1 MRYDAGMGKGF
12 YAEDSG
18 DTEGTEKKNKSR
30 LLAALPLVLPSRLR
44 VNRASGMTILWEGTE
59 RSGGWGD
66 QARIL
71 RCAPFGYAQGKQD
84 DNWGYAELCAGEG
97 LPAAAA

>member
-1 MRYDAGMGKGF
+1 
-12 YAEDSG
+12 
-18 DTEGTEKKNKSR
+18 
-30 LLAALPLVLPSRLR
+30 
-44 VNRASGMTILWEGTE
+44 MTILWEGTE

-71 RCAPFGYAQGKQD
+71 RYAPFGPPFEAQGKQGKQD
-84 DNWGYAELCAGEG
+84 DNWEYAELGAGKG